1 MKIIDDQ
8 FDVHWYPGRRSDRT
22 QNKPSEFET
31 TQIRVH
37 QRRLIKKKMMTTTMT
52 AKSAAAVATTT
63 MMTLLFVISIVVT
76 PLFITSTIAFVPS
89 LLRPRHSST
98 STTTT
103 AATTTLATILVGGMK
118 TKNTALAMFT
128 GIVEEMG
135 TVVNMEERNDM
146 TLWDGS
152 KGKGTELTVRGN
164 VVMDGAYLG

>member
-1 MKIIDDQ
+1 
-8 FDVHWYPGRRSDRT
+8 
-22 QNKPSEFET
+22 
-31 TQIRVH
+31 
-37 QRRLIKKKMMTTTMT
+37 MMTTTK
-52 AKSAAAVATTT
+52 AKAAATT
-63 MMTLLFVISIVVT
+63 MMTLLFVISMVST
-76 PLFITSTIAFVPS
+76 PLFITSTMAFVPS

-98 STTTT
+98 STTNT
-103 AATTTLATILVGGMK
+103 AMATTMATMLAGGRRT

-164 VVMDGAYLG
+164 VVMEGAYLG

>member
-1 MKIIDDQ
+1 
-8 FDVHWYPGRRSDRT
+8 
-22 QNKPSEFET
+22 
-31 TQIRVH
+31 
-37 QRRLIKKKMMTTTMT
+37 MTK
-52 AKSAAAVATTT
+52 AKAAATTL
-63 MMTLLFVISIVVT
+63 MTLLFVISMVST
-76 PLFITSTIAFVPS
+76 PLFITSTMAFVPS

-98 STTTT
+98 STTNT
-103 AATTTLATILVGGMK
+103 AMATTMATMLAGGRRT

-164 VVMDGAYLG
+164 VVMEGAYLG

>member
-1 MKIIDDQ
+1 LKIIDDQ

-22 QNKPSEFET
+22 QNKPSEFEM

-52 AKSAAAVATTT
+52 AKSAAAATTTT

-98 STTTT
+98 STTT

-164 VVMDGAYLG
+164 VVMEGAYLG

>member
-1 MKIIDDQ
+1 LKIIDDQ

-37 QRRLIKKKMMTTTMT
+37 QRRLIKKKMTTTTMT
-52 AKSAAAVATTT
+52 AKSAAAATTTT

-98 STTTT
+98 STTT

-164 VVMDGAYLG
+164 VVMEGAYLG

>member
-1 MKIIDDQ
+1 
-8 FDVHWYPGRRSDRT
+8 
-22 QNKPSEFET
+22 
-31 TQIRVH
+31 
-37 QRRLIKKKMMTTTMT
+37 MTTTK
-52 AKSAAAVATTT
+52 AKAAATT
-63 MMTLLFVISIVVT
+63 MMTLLFVISMVST
-76 PLFITSTIAFVPS
+76 PLFITSTMAFVPS

-98 STTTT
+98 STTNT
-103 AATTTLATILVGGMK
+103 AMATTMATMLAGGRT

-164 VVMDGAYLG
+164 VVMEGAYLG